1 MATNPAMF
9 SWQQPLAAL
18 FGGISAAGQP
28 GGFANFGAGV
38 NQTMQQ
44 QQQQQLEQ
52 ERFDI
57 LRQQADQQRQE
68 FEAGQRRAN
77 QQAEQ
82 QAATQR
88 QIAAMFGGAGAGG
101 AGSIGTASAP
111 SAPQVGQPAM
121 FSGQMPVT
129 PHGGYGAATGGAL
142 QPAMFGRRQDGSV
155 PSFSD
160 VQNGGMA
167 EPTQQGAQPD
177 AGDELPFGFSPEQ
190 AQLFMTLPYE
200 QQVQILTQRA
210 FSKPTTPDLQ
220 TFFDGDQEYQGY
232 VGDNGQIV
240 RVTPNAPR
248 WQRQQGA
255 GLTERQRNAIAA
267 GLQPGTPEYE
277 QYILGRDDNE
287 GGGPFEGNAMDA
299 QASNILLTG
308 DPASPEYAAAYA
320 WLAQPKVTF
329 DATTGKSVIVSPD
342 LTWAK
347 QPTNPGAAMPFP
359 IAPNQSGG
367 ESGALPL
374 MPSVTGS
381 RAGPTVQNAQGIP
394 QQQPAPSAPGTET
407 MQVPGA
413 TITTNP
419 GTGLSAADRSKLR
432 NIRAEADSI
441 KSALTRFKEVVQSS
455 DWRSDL
461 SAYGGGM
468 TEGGR
473 KLNSTYNSAALLTKA
488 ESLFNLGVLNGPDLE
503 LIRRTLPDPSTLPGL
518 LTSEGASGVAVDE
531 IINLIDNRLAAFES
545 QFGGDTSAPPSG
557 GAGGA
562 PSGGKRVDQLPAGN
576 WQ

>member
-1 MATNPAMF
+1 MTTQPAFF

-18 FGGISAAGQP
+18 FGGIGRVGQTGTWAEFGPGVAQAANDWRTYQ
-28 GGFANFGAGV
+28 
-38 NQTMQQ
+38 M
-44 QQQQQLEQ
+44 EQ

-77 QQAEQ
+77 QAAEQ
-82 QAATQR
+82 QAASQR
-88 QIAAMFGGAGAGG
+88 QIAAMFGGAGDGG

-111 SAPQVGQPAM
+111 TAPGGAPQAGQPAM

-129 PHGGYGAATGGAL
+129 PHGGYGAATGGR
-142 QPAMFGRRQDGSV
+142 PAMFTQPNDATRPDGSPV
-155 PSFSD
+155 SFSD
-160 VQNGGMA
+160 VQSGGMA
-167 EPTQQGAQPD
+167 DPKQQGAQ
-177 AGDELPFGFSPEQ
+177 AGAGNELPFGFTQEQ
-190 AQLFMTLPYE
+190 AQLFLTLPYE
-200 QQVQILTQRA
+200 QQIQILNQRA
-210 FSKPTTPDLQ
+210 FAKPTTPDLQ

-232 VGDNGQIV
+232 LGANGQIV
-240 RVTPNAPR
+240 RVTENAPR
-248 WQRQQGA
+248 WQRTPGEGGTRWTDITNDQGQII
-255 GLTERQRNAIAA
+255 GQRSTTGEVKYFSN
-267 GLQPGTPEYE
+267 GPGA
-277 QYILGRDDNE
+277 DS
-287 GGGPFEGNAMDA
+287 GGPFEGNAMDA

-320 WLAQPKVTF
+320 HLAQPKVTI
-329 DATTGKSVIVSPD
+329 DPQTNRAVIVSPD
-342 LTWAK
+342 LSWAAK
-347 QPTNPGAAMPFP
+347 PGQRSGAAPIPFMPG
-359 IAPNQSGG
+359 I
-367 ESGALPL
+367 
-374 MPSVTGS
+374 VGS
-381 RAGPTVQNAQGIP
+381 DRPGPTVDNAQTL
-394 QQQPAPSAPGTET
+394 QQQPAPAPDGMET

-441 KSALTRFKEVVQSS
+441 KSALTRFKDVVKSS

-473 KLNSTYNSAALLTKA
+473 RLNSTYNAAALLTKA

-518 LTSEGASGVAVDE
+518 LTSESASGVAVDE
-531 IINLIDNRLAAFES
+531 IISLIENRVSAFES
-545 QFGGDTSAPPSG
+545 QFGGAHTEQPS
-557 GAGGA
+557 AGGA
-562 PSGGKRVDQLPAGN
+562 PSGGARVDQLPAGS
-576 WQ
+576 WE

>member
-1 MATNPAMF
+1 MTTQPAFF

-18 FGGISAAGQP
+18 FGGIGRVGQTGTWAEFGPGVAQAANDWRTYQ
-28 GGFANFGAGV
+28 
-38 NQTMQQ
+38 M
-44 QQQQQLEQ
+44 EQ

-77 QQAEQ
+77 QEAEQ
-82 QAATQR
+82 RAATQA

-111 SAPQVGQPAM
+111 SAPQAGQPAM

-129 PHGGYGAATGGAL
+129 PHGGYGAATGGR
-142 QPAMFGRRQDGSV
+142 PAMFTQPNDATRPDGSPV
-155 PSFSD
+155 SFSD
-160 VQNGGMA
+160 VQSGGMA
-167 EPTQQGAQPD
+167 DPTQQGAQPG
-177 AGDELPFGFSPEQ
+177 AGNELPFGFTQEQ
-190 AQLFMTLPYE
+190 AQLFLTLPYE
-200 QQVQILTQRA
+200 QQTQILNQRA
-210 FSKPTTPDLQ
+210 FAKPTTPDLQ

-232 VGDNGQIV
+232 LGANGQPV

-255 GLTERQRNAIAA
+255 GLTERQRNALAA
-267 GLQPGTPEYE
+267 GLVEGTPEYQ

-308 DPASPEYAAAYA
+308 DPASPAYAAAYA
-320 WLAQPKVTF
+320 HLAQPKVTI
-329 DATTGKSVIVSPD
+329 DPQTNRAVIVSPD
-342 LTWAK
+342 LSWAAK
-347 QPTNPGAAMPFP
+347 PGQPRGGAGPIPFMPGIVGNNRP
-359 IAPNQSGG
+359 
-367 ESGALPL
+367 
-374 MPSVTGS
+374 
-381 RAGPTVQNAQGIP
+381 GPTVENAQAMP
-394 QQQPAPSAPGTET
+394 QQQQTAPAPDGMET

-432 NIRAEADSI
+432 SIRAEADSI
-441 KSALTRFKEVVQSS
+441 KSALTRFKDVVKSS

-473 KLNSTYNSAALLTKA
+473 RLNSTYNAAALLTKA

-531 IINLIDNRLAAFES
+531 IISLIENRVSAFES
-545 QFGGDTSAPPSG
+545 QFGGGAPTEQPN
-557 GAGGA
+557 AGGA
-562 PSGGKRVDQLPAGN
+562 PSGGTRVDQLPPGN